1 MYAIAVLLLA
11 ALIAQAPAGPVA
23 SASASVTA
31 GDTAFA
37 EGDFQTAFNDYNDAL
52 AENPSDAEAVLGL
65 GTLDLYRND
74 WNNARTYLNRARHL
88 APNDPR
94 TFARLM
100 TLQERLPRPDRYVF
114 DLQNGRADI
123 PFVAVDPVPIVHATI
138 DGKTYSFVVDTTAA
152 SVDLNAAAA
161 QALGIPSGGTIDTM
175 TFPGLTIHDVPARV
189 APEPITAGSM
199 QVDGALG
206 TVFLSHFLPTFDY
219 AHNRLT
225 LRLWEAS
232 PAVEETAKGQGA
244 AVEPMWL
251 VGTHLL
257 LASGRVDG
265 QRPQLFAIQ
274 TGSSDGTV
282 ALAGAEDAAFTL
294 PLVSL
299 GRYAQG
305 PVSGSALPAGLFS
318 KVPFHVAG
326 ALRHGFFRPA
336 TLTLDFTTMKIVVS
350 K

>member
-1 MYAIAVLLLA
+1 MYAFAILLLA
-11 ALIAQAPAGPVA
+11 ALIAQAPVA
-23 SASASVTA
+23 SASSASATA
-31 GDTAFA
+31 GDAAFA
-37 EGDFQTAFNDYNDAL
+37 QGDFQTAFTDYNDAL
-52 AENPSDAEAVLGL
+52 AENPGDAEAVLGL

-94 TFARLM
+94 TLARLA
-100 TLQERLPRPDRYVF
+100 TLAERLPKPDRYVF
-114 DLQNGRADI
+114 TLQNGRADI
-123 PFVAVDPVPIVHATI
+123 PLVATDPVPVVHATI

-152 SVDLNAAAA
+152 SVDLNPSAA
-161 QALGIPSGGTIDTM
+161 QALGITDAGTIDTL
-175 TFPGLTIHDVPARV
+175 TFPGLTVNNVPARV
-189 APEPITAGSM
+189 APQPISAGNV

-232 PAVEETAKGQGA
+232 PTVEQTAKGEGA
-244 AVEPMWL
+244 AIEPMWL

-257 LASGRVDG
+257 LASGRIDG
-265 QRPQLFAIQ
+265 QRAQLFAIQ
-274 TGSSDGTV
+274 TGRSDGTV
-282 ALAGAEDAAFTL
+282 ALADAEDATFTL

-305 PVSGSALPAGLFS
+305 PVSGAALPAGLFG

>member
-1 MYAIAVLLLA
+1 LVA
-11 ALIAQAPAGPVA
+11 A
-23 SASASVTA
+23 
-31 GDTAFA
+31 
-37 EGDFQTAFNDYNDAL
+37 
-52 AENPSDAEAVLGL
+52 
-65 GTLDLYRND
+65 
-74 WNNARTYLNRARHL
+74 
-88 APNDPR
+88 
-94 TFARLM
+94 
-100 TLQERLPRPDRYVF
+100 
-114 DLQNGRADI
+114 
-123 PFVAVDPVPIVHATI
+123 DPVPIVRATI
-138 DGKTYSFVVDTTAA
+138 DGKPYSFVVDTAAA
-152 SVDLNAAAA
+152 SVDLNPAAA
-161 QALGIPSGGTIDTM
+161 QALGITASGTIDTLK
-175 TFPGLTIHDVPARV
+175 FPGLTVNDVPARV
-189 APEPITAGSM
+189 APQPITAGNL

-225 LRLWEAS
+225 LQLWEAS
-232 PAVEETAKGQGA
+232 PAIEQAAKAEGA

-265 QRPQLFAIQ
+265 QRAQLFAIQ
-274 TGSSDGTV
+274 TGRSDGTV
-282 ALAGAEDAAFTL
+282 ALAGAEDESFTL

-305 PVSGSALPAGLFS
+305 PVTGASLPPGLFS
-318 KVPFHVAG
+318 QVPFHVAG